1 MGPLGILFAIQAV
14 VAAVDFFWGVTKKA
28 EESTK
33 NLNKE
38 LKNQIE
44 ILKLSEEQLLN
55 TNLSLEDRIK
65 VLGALSKLD
74 KQLARDLKSANHN
87 KELEVQIL
95 SEYLSKKDYDL
106 CTFPNAYLN
115 MTFWSV
121 GVVLGGAFLYYMY
134 LLVNESIMPIL
145 ILIFCV
151 YGCWDGFPIFMLQ
164 NGWKN
169 SHLFLW
175 DTMVTGV
182 LGLFIALYLVKY
194 YYKTLEKYYILLIF
208 TSIISYFILF
218 YHWFKI
224 SKSGC
229 SNWLVKLGDYLHI
242 DKLVETIRIF

>member
-1 MGPLGILFAIQAV
+1 MKHMEQFL
-14 VAAVDFFWGVTKKA
+14 TKKFLIFVTLWA
-28 EESTK
+28 TTQYISCITYGK
-33 NLNKE
+33 NYMATIN
-38 LKNQIE
+38 
-44 ILKLSEEQLLN
+44 
-55 TNLSLEDRIK
+55 R
-65 VLGALSKLD
+65 LSK
-74 KQLARDLKSANHN
+74 
-87 KELEVQIL
+87 E
-95 SEYLSKKDYDL
+95 DYDL

-115 MTFWSV
+115 MTFWSL
-121 GVVLGGAFLYYMY
+121 GVVLGGAFLYHMY
-134 LLVNESIMPIL
+134 IRVNESITPIL

-242 DKLVETIRIF
+242 DKLVESIRIF